1 MPCACGFVLLPP
13 PILIGVVVVVV
24 VVSSIQSGVFFVSSL
39 LSLFFLLLLVSVLK
53 KFCHACFFCL
63 SCVCFLSLFSCL
75 LSVKIRLS
83 FCIKKSKARRQLK
96 NLSRLSSKILAEI
109 HPLPLHREISLQQ
122 SGSKGHKEQS
132 MTTQNH
138 FGESNF
144 FKPSGQFTRKFTTVF
159 IDEGPLGT

>member
-63 SCVCFLSLFSCL
+63 SCVCFLSLFSSL

-96 NLSRLSSKILAEI
+96 NLSRLSSKILAAT
-109 HPLPLHREISLQQ
+109 HHRL
-122 SGSKGHKEQS
+122 
-132 MTTQNH
+132 TT
-138 FGESNF
+138 FI
-144 FKPSGQFTRKFTTVF
+144 VF
-159 IDEGPLGT
+159 VVRRRLERWWSFYDVREMR